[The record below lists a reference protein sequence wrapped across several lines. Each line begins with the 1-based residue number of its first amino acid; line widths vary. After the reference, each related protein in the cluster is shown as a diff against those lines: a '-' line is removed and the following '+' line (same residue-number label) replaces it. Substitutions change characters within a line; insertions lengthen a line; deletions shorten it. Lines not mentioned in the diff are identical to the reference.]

1 MFSILHNILLSFLHN
16 SGTRYSLRGLELLSW
31 LPLLGAAKIG
41 VGMENGLV
49 NGMVNGIE
57 NGLVNGLVNG
67 IENGIEKGIENGSDV
82 RLAIPSVRQSWQLD
96 SEMYLISAFIQ
107 WPLDDARA
115 WAVSGTRR
123 LGPRDLEPISTHM
136 DPTHCLINPSVCD
149 AVVPYIASEYTTVSN
164 QLSSLAAGC
173 RVAADAK
180 DVGAQLTMTQSMIG
194 TKLPFLPGSLLDTD
208 AAWISLVEGR
218 ARLMMLRF
226 VCKEMWDN
234 GILVRLAKDDRS
246 SLKVMV
252 WELEVDGCLECESKG
267 EKAGEAVGVC
277 FLPAAGADCD
287 VRPGWVLGPV
297 GMIVQWGEML
307 EAWSFACGCNDE
319 EDENFVEA
327 KDEMIGRMALVQ
339 WGRRVTRELEKSTIE
354 IKLEFDG
361 SVCDRGVSPKEQY
374 RMDSFDS
381 YVASLIRQKWRSS
394 GEAGRQWQDAVLGG
408 CKRHNVTRRDRGA
421 IESAASW
428 DLLITSTNDI
438 IRLLAGCDPRTVNYR
453 GNEVN
458 LMDFFSR
465 FLEDLC
471 DRFD

>member
-57 NGLVNGLVNG
+57 NGIEDG
-67 IENGIEKGIENGSDV
+67 IENGADV
-82 RLAIPSVRQSWQLD
+82 QLAIPSVRQAWQLD

-123 LGPRDLEPISTHM
+123 LGPRDLEPIPTHM
-136 DPTHCLINPSVCD
+136 DPTHCLIDPSVCD
-149 AVVPYIASEYTTVSN
+149 AVVPYIASEYKSVSK
-164 QLSSLAAGC
+164 QLSSLTAAC
-173 RVAADAK
+173 RVAADAN
-180 DVGAQLTMTQSMIG
+180 DIGAQLSLTQSMIG
-194 TKLPFLPGSLLDTD
+194 TKLSFLPESLLHTD
-208 AAWISLVEGR
+208 AAWIGLVEGR

-226 VCKEMWDN
+226 VCKEMWEH
-234 GILVRLAKDDRS
+234 GSLVGLVQADRS

-252 WELEVDGCLECESKG
+252 WEMEVDGCLECESKG

-277 FLPAAGADCD
+277 FLPAGGADCD

-297 GMIVQWGEML
+297 GMIVQWGEMM

-339 WGRRVTRELEKSTIE
+339 GGRNVSREVEKSTIE

-361 SVCDRGVSPKEQY
+361 SVSDRGVRPEEQF

-394 GEAGRQWQDAVLGG
+394 GEAGRRWQDAVLGG
-408 CKRHNVTRRDRGA
+408 GKRHKVTRRNRGA

-428 DLLITSTNDI
+428 DLLVTSTNDI

-458 LMDFFSR
+458 LLDFFSQ
-465 FLEDLC
+465 FLEDLRN
-471 DRFD
+471 RFD